1 MVNPLEVGMLIQLL
15 LIVAQL
21 IVALIMYLNIR
32 EIWKDRRRE
41 FLECYSN
48 FQLSISCLGTH
59 DFTY

>member
-1 MVNPLEVGMLIQLL
+1 MLVQLL
-15 LIVAQL
+15 SVLAQI
-21 IVALIMYLNIR
+21 IVALIMWLSVR
-32 EIWKDRRRE
+32 EIRKDRRRE